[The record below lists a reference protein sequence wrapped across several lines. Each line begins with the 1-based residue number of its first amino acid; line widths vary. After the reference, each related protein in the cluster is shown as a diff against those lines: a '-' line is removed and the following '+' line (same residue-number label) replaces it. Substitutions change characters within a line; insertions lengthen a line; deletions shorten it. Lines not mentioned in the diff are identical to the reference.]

1 MYAVIFEVQ
10 PKTGLDQDY
19 FDLAAELLP
28 ELEEIDGF
36 ISVERFSSLYNEEKF
51 LSISFWRDEEALK
64 RWREHHQHQQAQ
76 QKGRGRIFGDY
87 RIRVAEVIRDY
98 GMSNRKEAP

>member
-1 MYAVIFEVQ
+1 MMATSSSPGLSRDSFRNAWEVMLSAR
-10 PKTGLDQDY
+10 KG
-19 FDLAAELLP
+19 A
-28 ELEEIDGF
+28 LEV
-36 ISVERFSSLYNEEKF
+36 SYRW
-51 LSISFWRDEEALK
+51 SFWRDEEALK

-76 QKGRGRIFGDY
+76 QKGRGRIFEDY